1 MRRISILFLLSAA
14 VATGQ
19 GHDYTQADVDAG
31 QRIYSNYCSGCHG
44 ADGNSMA
51 GANLSRGVFRRAT
64 NDEELSRIII
74 NGVPGT
80 PMPPSAF
87 KPDQVMQIVAFLRAF
102 PAIRSRQS
110 STSSGDATRGRTLFE
125 GKGACLECHRVNG
138 QGGRSGPDL
147 SDIGE
152 LRRPADIEQSLVD
165 PGAVVLSQN
174 RVVTVTMRDGKT
186 VRGRVLNQDT
196 QSIQMLGPGD
206 KPLSVART
214 GIRSV
219 AEEKSSMPSA
229 KDKLNAQ
236 ELADVV
242 SYLQTLKGIQ

>member
-1 MRRISILFLLSAA
+1 
-14 VATGQ
+14 
-19 GHDYTQADVDAG
+19 
-31 QRIYSNYCSGCHG
+31 
-44 ADGNSMA
+44 
-51 GANLSRGVFRRAT
+51 
-64 NDEELSRIII
+64 
-74 NGVPGT
+74 
-80 PMPPSAF
+80 
-87 KPDQVMQIVAFLRAF
+87 
-102 PAIRSRQS
+102 
-110 STSSGDATRGRTLFE
+110 
-125 GKGACLECHRVNG
+125 
-138 QGGRSGPDL
+138 
-147 SDIGE
+147 
-152 LRRPADIEQSLVD
+152 
-165 PGAVVLSQN
+165 
-174 RVVTVTMRDGKT
+174 MRDGKT